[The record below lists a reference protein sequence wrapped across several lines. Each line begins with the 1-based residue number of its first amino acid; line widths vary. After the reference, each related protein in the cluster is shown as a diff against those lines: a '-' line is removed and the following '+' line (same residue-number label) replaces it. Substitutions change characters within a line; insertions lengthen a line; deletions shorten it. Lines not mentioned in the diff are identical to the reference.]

1 MSQQQHGLGRGLAS
15 LIPPKIT
22 PTEAGTAVP
31 IPKKAAPATVLR
43 PADAVPGVPAAVDT
57 VHGQSVLEV
66 AVGKILPNPHQPRV
80 DFSEDR
86 LSELAESIREH
97 GIIQP
102 LIVTR
107 RGESFELIAGERRL
121 QAAKRAGLDTV
132 PVVVREAEEEDKF
145 ELAIIENIQRHDLN
159 ALEEARAYR
168 RLIDEFHLT
177 QEEVARKMGKSRSL
191 IANTLRLLQL
201 PVEVQRSLQE
211 GVISEGHA
219 RAVLSVAGTEK
230 QLALFEA
237 IVREN
242 LTVREAEA
250 RSRTVTPKTYNRIV
264 VADPAAKQAEEKL
277 MSLLGTRVRV
287 ARAGKGGRITIEYYG
302 PDDLDR
308 LMEKLS
314 GREV

>member
-31 IPKKAAPATVLR
+31 IPKKAAPAPVLR
-43 PADAVPGVPAAVDT
+43 PADAVSGVSAAVDT
-57 VHGQSVLEV
+57 AHGQSVLEV

-211 GVISEGHA
+211 GGISEGHA

-314 GREV
+314 GRES